1 MVAPSASDTDVDI
14 AVQCTP
20 MAGREDASGGIVV
33 RVAAGLS
40 SVVRAS
46 ALEDNFW
53 LDASDRGRH
62 QWATACVPPPALKQ

>member
-1 MVAPSASDTDVDI
+1 MVAPSASYTDVDV

-20 MAGREDASGGIVV
+20 MAGRDDASGGIVV
-33 RVAAGLS
+33 RFAEGLA
-40 SVVRAS
+40 SVMRAS
-46 ALEDNFW
+46 ALEDHFW